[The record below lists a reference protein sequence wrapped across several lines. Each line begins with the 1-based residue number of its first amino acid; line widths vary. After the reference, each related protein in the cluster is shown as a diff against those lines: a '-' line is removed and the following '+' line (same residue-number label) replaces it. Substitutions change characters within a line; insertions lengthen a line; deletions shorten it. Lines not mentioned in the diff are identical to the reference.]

1 MQPLPS
7 GVADGVQGEENEVLG
22 EEGVGYLYIL
32 YIQKNKAVPRDS
44 LCLNRSSNAY
54 YFEMRRSL
62 IRAFLPVRLRR

>member
-7 GVADGVQGEENEVLG
+7 GCGWGVIPNI
-22 EEGVGYLYIL
+22 YYI
-32 YIQKNKAVPRDS
+32 YKKNKAVPRDS

>member
-1 MQPLPS
+1 MQPLQS
-7 GVADGVQGEENEVLG
+7 GVLG
-22 EEGVGYLYIL
+22 EEGIPIYII
-32 YIQKNKAVPRDS
+32 YTKNKAVPGDS